1 MPRIKRGVMVK
12 KRHKKIKK
20 AVKGYIKSRRSSV
33 KKAKEA
39 IYKAGQHAFTDRRR
53 KKRDMRKLWIIRI
66 NAALAPYDLSY
77 SKFINLM
84 KKNKIEL
91 DRKILSE
98 LANKEPKAFEK
109 IVEKVKS

>member
-12 KRHKKIKK
+12 KRHKKIKR
-20 AVKGYIKSRRSSV
+20 AVKGYIKSRRSSI

-39 IYKAGQHAFTDRRR
+39 IYKAGENSYRDRRR

-66 NAALAPYDLSY
+66 NAALEPYDLSY
-77 SKFINLM
+77 SKFINLLN
-84 KKNKIEL
+84 KNKIEI
-91 DRKILSE
+91 DRKILSQ

-109 IVEKVKS
+109 IVEKVK